1 MAITSSSSFNNR
13 VNYSIADVNGN
24 VSITDSDSQTVTS
37 SYTKGTGNFEINTA
51 ATITGVL
58 TAFENK
64 QIDLYNDGTGVLKIE
79 FGVTGGKPM
88 DKIKHISVYNTSN
101 VEGYNL
107 EIAATGVNAITGMLG
122 SVADGTGVQ
131 TIRPYTSFPYNDPYE
146 GVTVGASNKYI
157 YVNDVAGSG
166 ASFKILIMGVDTA
179 QPTGSPTSP
188 Y

>member
-1 MAITSSSSFNNR
+1 MAIISNASFNNR
-13 VNYSIADVNGN
+13 VNYSINDTYGN
-24 VSITDSDSQTVTS
+24 VSSTEADSQTITS
-37 SYTKGTGNFEINTA
+37 SYTQGTGNFQINTG

-58 TAFENK
+58 TSFESK

-79 FGVTGGKPM
+79 FGITGGKPM

-101 VEGYNL
+101 IEGYDIEVATTGANPV
-107 EIAATGVNAITGMLG
+107 TGVLG
-122 SVADGTGVQ
+122 SFNSGTGVQ
-131 TIRPYTSFPYNDPYE
+131 VIRPYSSLPYNDPYT
-146 GVTVGASNKYI
+146 GTTIGASNKYI

>member
-1 MAITSSSSFNNR
+1 MAINSSASFNNR
-13 VNYSIADVNGN
+13 VNYSINDAYGTT
-24 VSITDSDSQTVTS
+24 SSTEADSQTVTA
-37 SYTKGTGNFEINTA
+37 SYTQGTGNFQINTG

-58 TAFENK
+58 TAFESK
-64 QIDLYNDGTGVLKIE
+64 RIDLYNDGTGVLKIE

-88 DKIKHISVYNTSN
+88 DKIKHMSVYNTST
-101 VEGYNL
+101 VAGYNIEL
-107 EIAATGVNAITGMLG
+107 ATTGTNSVDEILG

-131 TIRPYTSFPYNDPYE
+131 VIRPYSSFPYNDPYA
-146 GVTVGASNKYI
+146 GTTIGSSNKYI